1 MVIYSKSMIVY
12 SPRYFFYRGMYL
24 CRTLSYRGAEFEI
37 VEAPLEAE
45 MMVSSNFINIL
56 LYEVNLTFFS

>member
-1 MVIYSKSMIVY
+1 
-12 SPRYFFYRGMYL
+12 MYL

-45 MMVSSNFINIL
+45 MMVQCIGSSNFRKEGEMDVPFNML
-56 LYEVNLTFFS
+56 LV